1 LTFKAEGLIGDKVID
16 GSGLKAL
23 KISQDILQR
32 WSGVKQSF
40 LTFLN
45 KFKITGID
53 EKYPRDVIMGRG
65 VDGTVA

>member
-23 KISQDILQR
+23 KISQDILHR

-45 KFKITGID
+45 KFKITGKD
-53 EKYPRDVIMGRG
+53 EKYSGDVIMGRG
-65 VDGTVA
+65 VDGTVT